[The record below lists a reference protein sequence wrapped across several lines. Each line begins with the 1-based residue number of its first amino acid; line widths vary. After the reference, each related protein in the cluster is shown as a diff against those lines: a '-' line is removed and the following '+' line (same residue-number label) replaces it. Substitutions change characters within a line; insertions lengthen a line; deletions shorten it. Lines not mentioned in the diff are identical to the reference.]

1 MSEEYEWYPLGEALD
16 GKTKISWQGGW
27 TPRNIMD
34 DPILREFSEKCDYFT
49 LSKFLNLTIAIA
61 TIDKY
66 LYIVVDWEQNDYA
79 EHSNNSMSFRIEL

>member
-1 MSEEYEWYPLGEALD
+1 MSEEYQWNPLGEALD
-16 GKTKISWQGGW
+16 GKTKLSWQRSW
-27 TPRNIMD
+27 TPRNTME

-49 LSKFLNLTIAIA
+49 LSKFLNLDIAIA